1 MKCPVCKNLMI
12 VVEYEKIEL
21 DHCVNCGGVWFDS
34 GELELFMEAEKLDG
48 SAFSPDS
55 LLAAPEASTSEKKR
69 KCPICGRKMKKTVLG
84 QEPKVLI
91 DACTRGDGLWFDRG
105 EVERLV
111 SQLGGKSIERTDSHG
126 RIINFLGK
134 TFTAIK

>member
-34 GELELFMEAEKLDG
+34 GELALFLDTAKLDG
-48 SAFSPDS
+48 ST
-55 LLAAPEASTSEKKR
+55 LAPSNILASPEATTSEKKR
-69 KCPICGRKMKKTVLG
+69 NCPICGKKMKKTHIG

-91 DACTRGDGLWFDRG
+91 DACIKGDGLWFDHG

-111 SQLGGKSIERTDSHG
+111 TQLGGKSTEKADSQG

-134 TFTAIK
+134 TFIATK

>member
-1 MKCPVCKNLMI
+1 MKCPVCKKLMI

-34 GELELFMEAEKLDG
+34 GELALFLETEKLDG
-48 SAFSPDS
+48 SAFAPANI
-55 LLAAPEASTSEKKR
+55 LASPEAKTAEKKR
-69 KCPICGRKMKKTVLG
+69 NCPICSKKMKKTYLG

-91 DACTRGDGLWFDRG
+91 DACIKGDGLWFDHG

-111 SQLGGKSIERTDSHG
+111 TQLGGKSTEKADSPG

-134 TFTAIK
+134 TFIAIK

>member
-1 MKCPVCKNLMI
+1 MKCPVCKKLMI

-34 GELELFMEAEKLDG
+34 GELELLLEAEKLDG
-48 SAFSPDS
+48 ST
-55 LLAAPEASTSEKKR
+55 LAPVNILASPEAKTPEKKR
-69 KCPICGRKMKKTVLG
+69 NCPICSKKMKKTHLG
-84 QEPKVLI
+84 QEPGVLI
-91 DACTRGDGLWFDRG
+91 DACLRGDGLWFDHG

-111 SQLGGKSIERTDSHG
+111 AQLGGKSAEKADSPG

-134 TFTAIK
+134 TFIAIK

>member
-1 MKCPVCKNLMI
+1 MKCPVCKKLMI

-21 DHCVNCGGVWFDS
+21 DHCVNCRGVWFDS
-34 GELELFMEAEKLDG
+34 GELELFFEAEKLNG
-48 SAFSPDS
+48 ST
-55 LLAAPEASTSEKKR
+55 LAPANILASPEAETSEKKR
-69 KCPICGRKMKKTVLG
+69 NCPICSKKMKKTYLG

-91 DACTRGDGLWFDRG
+91 DACLRGDGLWFDHG

-111 SQLGGKSIERTDSHG
+111 TQLGGKSTEKMDSQG

-134 TFTAIK
+134 TFIAIK

>member
-34 GELELFMEAEKLDG
+34 GELELFMEAEKLDS
-48 SAFSPDS
+48 SAFSPDG
-55 LLAAPEASTSEKKR
+55 LLAAPEAETSEKKR
-69 KCPICGRKMKKTVLG
+69 KCPTCGRKMKKTLLG

-91 DACTRGDGLWFDRG
+91 DACIKGDGLWFDHG

-111 SQLGGKSIERTDSHG
+111 RQLGGKSLEKADSQG

-134 TFTAIK
+134 TFIAIK